1 VTIPPGERPRNF
13 PASER
18 LRTDREFREVVRKG
32 ARLHTTHYTVYRDSL
47 GGGKRQVG
55 ISAGKRAGGAVA
67 RNRAKRLL
75 REFYRMNKGLFP
87 RGTRTAIVVR
97 KPPGGAVLSTVCA
110 ELLPAFLKRWGKNE
124 GDSPCGPDISSSAS

>member
-1 VTIPPGERPRNF
+1 MNVPRGERPRGF
-13 PASER
+13 PACER

-32 ARLHTTHYTVYRDSL
+32 ARVHTTHYTVYRDSP

-75 REFYRMNKGLFP
+75 REFYRMNKGIFP
-87 RGTRTAIVVR
+87 KGTRTAIVVR
-97 KPPGGAVLSTVCA
+97 KPPEGAVLSSVCA
-110 ELLPAFLKRWGKNE
+110 ELLPALRRRWGGNE
-124 GDSPCGPDISSSAS
+124 ESPCGPDISSSAS

>member
-1 VTIPPGERPRNF
+1 
-13 PASER
+13 
-18 LRTDREFREVVRKG
+18 VVRKG

-87 RGTRTAIVVR
+87 MGTRTAIVVR
-97 KPPGGAVLSTVCA
+97 KPPEGAVLSTVCA
-110 ELLPAFLKRWGKNE
+110 ELLPALQQRWGGNE
-124 GDSPCGPDISSSAS
+124 ESLCGPDISSSAS

>member
-1 VTIPPGERPRNF
+1 VTLPPGERTRSF

-32 ARLHTTHYTVYRDSL
+32 ARVHTTHYTVYRDTL
-47 GGGKRQVG
+47 GGERRQVG

-75 REFYRMNKGLFP
+75 REFYRLHKGSFP
-87 RGTRTAIVVR
+87 KGTRTAIVVR
-97 KPPGGAVLSTVCA
+97 KPPEGAVLSSVCA
-110 ELLPAFLKRWGKNE
+110 ELLPALRQWWGGNE
-124 GDSPCGPDISSSAS
+124 GDAPCGSDSSSSAS

>member
-1 VTIPPGERPRNF
+1 M
-13 PASER
+13 
-18 LRTDREFREVVRKG
+18 VRKG
-32 ARLHTTHYTVYRDSL
+32 VRLHTTHYTLYRDSL

-75 REFYRMNKGLFP
+75 REFYRMHKGVFP

-97 KPPGGAVLSTVCA
+97 KPPEGAILSSVCE
-110 ELLPAFLKRWGKNE
+110 ELLPALLRRWGGE
-124 GDSPCGPDISSSAS
+124 GDSPCGSETSSSAS

>member
-1 VTIPPGERPRNF
+1 VTVPPGARPRSF
-13 PASER
+13 PATER

-47 GGGKRQVG
+47 GAGKRQVG

-75 REFYRMNKGLFP
+75 REFYRMHKNVFP
-87 RGTRTAIVVR
+87 MGTRTAIVVR
-97 KPPGGAVLSTVCA
+97 KPPSGAVLASVCA
-110 ELLPAFLKRWGKNE
+110 ELLPALERRWGVE

>member
-1 VTIPPGERPRNF
+1 VTVPPRERPRGF

-32 ARLHTTHYTVYRDSL
+32 SRVHTTHYTVYRDSL

-75 REFYRMNKGLFP
+75 REFYRTNKDLFP
-87 RGTRTAIVVR
+87 TGTRTAIVVR
-97 KPPGGAVLSTVCA
+97 KPPEGAVLSSVCA
-110 ELLPAFLKRWGKNE
+110 ELLPALRRRWGGNE